1 MFELNN
7 LDVTMLKKKKWD
19 ELSQG
24 VSQRH
29 PGRRFC
35 KHLCRVVIQSWMSK
49 EESMLTNMSQQ
60 TKMHADFTVQNA
72 ESSCGNYWNELIEWM
87 TRNDPVGRQSNIT

>member
-1 MFELNN
+1 MFEFSNHRCYN
-7 LDVTMLKKKKWD
+7 DKKQWN

-24 VSQRH
+24 VSQGH
-29 PGRRFC
+29 PSVANTLGKGRFC

-60 TKMHADFTVQNA
+60 TKMCADFTVQNA
-72 ESSCGNYWNELIEWM
+72 VSPCGN
-87 TRNDPVGRQSNIT
+87 